1 VGRDKYT
8 NADWQNS
15 ALITIDTQNDFALP
29 NSPFKITG
37 TLEIV
42 PKMRQVLDSFR
53 SMYKPIIHVIRLYNP
68 DGSNV
73 DLCRRRAVA
82 ELGQKLVIAGTKG
95 AELVEE
101 LKPFSSSSFLSSP
114 RPSLDTE
121 LLLQGETQQVTA
133 NEWIMYK
140 PRWGAF
146 YATPLENHLHKLNVN
161 TVVICGCNFP
171 NCPRTTVYE
180 ASERDFRVVLIKDA
194 TSKVYEQG
202 LQELENIGVE
212 LMTSVDCV
220 AALKVSLS

>member
-15 ALITIDTQNDFALP
+15 ALITLDTQNDFTLP

-42 PKMRQVLDSFR
+42 PKMRQVLDTFR
-53 SMYKPIIHVIRLYNP
+53 RVRKPIIHVIRLYTP

-95 AELVEE
+95 AELVKE
-101 LKPFSSSSFLSSP
+101 LKPSSSSSSS
-114 RPSLDTE
+114 RLRLDTE
-121 LLLQGETQQVTA
+121 LLLQGEAQQVTA

-194 TSKVYEQG
+194 TSKVYEQS

>member
-1 VGRDKYT
+1 MRRDKYT
-8 NADWQNS
+8 SADWQNS
-15 ALITIDTQNDFALP
+15 ALITIDTQNDFTLA
-29 NSPFKITG
+29 NSPSKITG

-53 SMYKPIIHVIRLYNP
+53 SMRKSIIHVIRLYNP

-82 ELGQKLVIAGTKG
+82 ELGKKLVIAGTKG

-101 LKPFSSSSFLSSP
+101 LKPFSSSSSSLSSSKL
-114 RPSLDTE
+114 SLDTE
-121 LLLQGETQQVTA
+121 LLLQGEPQQVTA

-194 TSKVYEQG
+194 TSKVYERG
-202 LQELENIGVE
+202 LHELENIGVG
-212 LMTSVDCV
+212 LMTSDDCV
-220 AALKVSLS
+220 AALK

>member
-1 VGRDKYT
+1 MVRDKYT
-8 NADWQNS
+8 SADWQNS
-15 ALITIDTQNDFALP
+15 ALITIDTQNDFTLP

-42 PKMRQVLDSFR
+42 PKMRQVLDTFR
-53 SMYKPIIHVIRLYNP
+53 SMHKPIIHVIRLYNP

-82 ELGQKLVIAGTKG
+82 ELGKKLVIAGTKG

-101 LKPFSSSSFLSSP
+101 LKPFSSSSSLSSSKL
-114 RPSLDTE
+114 SLDTE
-121 LLLQGETQQVTA
+121 LLLQGEQQQVSV

-146 YATPLENHLHKLNVN
+146 YATPLENHLQKLNVN

-212 LMTSVDCV
+212 LMTSDDCV
-220 AALKVSLS
+220 AVLK

>member
-1 VGRDKYT
+1 MVDKYT
-8 NADWQNS
+8 SADWLN
-15 ALITIDTQNDFALP
+15 AAFITIDTQNDFTLQH
-29 NSPFKITG
+29 SPFKIAG

-42 PKMRQVLDSFR
+42 PKMRQLLDTFR
-53 SMYKPIIHVIRLYNP
+53 SLHKPIVHVIRIYNS

-73 DLCRRRAVA
+73 DLCRRRAIA
-82 ELGQKLVIAGTKG
+82 ELGKKLVIAGTKG

-101 LKPFSSSSFLSSP
+101 LKPSSSSSSSKV
-114 RPSLDTE
+114 RLDTE
-121 LLLQGETQQVTA
+121 LLLKGKLQQLTMK
-133 NEWIMYK
+133 EWIMYK

-146 YATPLENHLHKLNVN
+146 YTTPLENHLRKLNVN

-194 TSKVYEQG
+194 TSNVYERG

-212 LMTSVDCV
+212 LMTSDDCI
-220 AALKVSLS
+220 AALK

>member
-1 VGRDKYT
+1 MAGGDKYT
-8 NADWQNS
+8 SADWENS
-15 ALITIDTQNDFALP
+15 ALITIDTQNDFTLP

-37 TLEIV
+37 TLGIV
-42 PKMRQVLDSFR
+42 PKMRQVLDMFR
-53 SMYKPIIHVIRLYNP
+53 SMRKPIIHVIRLYNP

-82 ELGQKLVIAGTKG
+82 ELGKKLVIARTKG

-101 LKPFSSSSFLSSP
+101 LKPSSSSSSSSTSL
-114 RPSLDTE
+114 SLDTE
-121 LLLQGETQQVTA
+121 LLLQGEPQQVTS

-194 TSKVYEQG
+194 TSNVYEQG
-202 LQELENIGVE
+202 LHELENIGVE
-212 LMTSVDCV
+212 LMTSDDCV
-220 AALKVSLS
+220 AALK

>member
-1 VGRDKYT
+1 MGRDKYT
-8 NADWQNS
+8 DADWQNS
-15 ALITIDTQNDFALP
+15 ALITIDTQNDFTLP

-53 SMYKPIIHVIRLYNP
+53 SMRKSIIHVIRLYNP

-82 ELGQKLVIAGTKG
+82 ELGKKLVIAGTKG

-101 LKPFSSSSFLSSP
+101 LKPSSSSSKL
-114 RPSLDTE
+114 SLDTE
-121 LLLQGETQQVTA
+121 LLLQGEPQQVTA

-212 LMTSVDCV
+212 LMTTDDCV
-220 AALKVSLS
+220 KALK

>member
-1 VGRDKYT
+1 MDNTWQGRDKYT
-8 NADWQNS
+8 CADWENS
-15 ALITIDTQNDFALP
+15 ALITIDTQNDFTLP

-37 TLEIV
+37 TLGIV
-42 PKMRQVLDSFR
+42 PKMRQVLYMFR
-53 SMYKPIIHVIRLYNP
+53 SMRKPIIHVIRLYNP

-82 ELGQKLVIAGTKG
+82 ELGKKLVIAGTKG

-101 LKPFSSSSFLSSP
+101 LKPSSSSSP
-114 RPSLDTE
+114 SLSLDTE
-121 LLLQGETQQVTA
+121 LLLQGGPQQVTA

-194 TSKVYEQG
+194 TSNVYEQG
-202 LQELENIGVE
+202 LHELENIGVE
-212 LMTSVDCV
+212 LMTSDDCV
-220 AALKVSLS
+220 AALK

>member
-15 ALITIDTQNDFALP
+15 ALITLDTQNDFTLP

-42 PKMRQVLDSFR
+42 PKMRQILDTFR
-53 SMYKPIIHVIRLYNP
+53 RVRKPIIHVIRLYTP

-101 LKPFSSSSFLSSP
+101 LKPSSSSSSS
-114 RPSLDTE
+114 RLRLDTE
-121 LLLQGETQQVTA
+121 LLLQGEAQQVTA

-194 TSKVYEQG
+194 TSKVYEQS